1 MNFNCR
7 NCMNSLIEI
16 IDFGLMPISNA
27 FKSDKKIKDYRFS
40 MKLMFCDNCK
50 LVQLAE
56 QPDPKIM
63 FNESYP
69 FFTGKS
75 KFMIE
80 HFKNVAEEIF
90 LNYLNSEAASVIVE
104 IGCNDGTFL
113 TNFKNK
119 GIKIIGF
126 EPSKSAAKK
135 AEENGIKIISDFFNI
150 QSAKY
155 LKENNS
161 LATVI
166 YASNVIC
173 HIAEINNLAKA
184 VSESLEDDGYFI
196 FEEPYLG
203 DVLKLNS
210 FDQIYDEHVFLF
222 SLKSVENIF
231 AKYGLKLFHA
241 EHLNTHGG
249 SMRYYLSK
257 NSNITVSENYIL
269 LVKKEKEFKVN
280 DLDSLNQ
287 FSDNCKKFQ
296 KDFIEFLNS
305 PIRINN
311 KTLVGYPAT
320 SKSTTII
327 NFVGG
332 KSPDFQ
338 YIYDSTEEKIGGVAP
353 GSGIPI
359 IDEKSIA
366 NSTPDYCFLFGWNHH
381 RELLAKLEKD
391 PISFKTK
398 WLTHIPNFKVYE
410 NFNLLSMHL
419 NELIND

>member
-1 MNFNCR
+1 MNFKCR
-7 NCMNSLIEI
+7 NCMNPLTEI

-27 FKSDKKIKDYRFS
+27 FKSDKKVNEYRFR
-40 MKLMFCDNCK
+40 MRLMFCEKCS

-56 QPDPKIM
+56 QPDPEIM
-63 FNESYP
+63 FNDSYP

-80 HFKNVAEEIF
+80 HFKKVADEIL
-90 LNYLNSEAASVIVE
+90 LNYLNCEESNVIVE

-119 GIKIIGF
+119 GIEIIGF
-126 EPSKSAAKK
+126 EPSKSVANR
-135 AEENGIKIISDFFNI
+135 AEENGIRIIPDFFDI

-161 LATVI
+161 RANVI

-184 VSESLEDDGYFI
+184 VSESLVDDGYFI

-231 AKYGLKLFHA
+231 AKCGLKLFHA

-257 NSNITVSENYIL
+257 NLNISASDNYIL
-269 LVKKEKEFKVN
+269 LVKKEMEFKVN
-280 DLDSLNQ
+280 NLSSLNQ
-287 FSDNCKKFQ
+287 FSENCKKFQ
-296 KDFIEFLNS
+296 KDFIEFLNTS
-305 PIRINN
+305 IRINN

-327 NFVGG
+327 NFVGS

-359 IDEKSIA
+359 IDEKLIA
-366 NSTPDYCFLFGWNHH
+366 DSTPDYCFLFGWNHH

-391 PISFKTK
+391 PISFKAK
-398 WLTHIPNFKVYE
+398 WVTHIPNFKIYE
-410 NFNLLSMHL
+410 NFNLLSKQL